1 MWPFR
6 KKYTYI
12 IKWSYGVGDSLS
24 TDLIKGYDAVDAW
37 QRLKKRHYISISLH
51 SIKMM

>member
-1 MWPFR
+1 MCLFR

-24 TDLIKGYDAVDAW
+24 TDLIKGYDAADAW
-37 QRLKKRHYISISLH
+37 YRLKRQHAIPISLY